1 MTSDQHQHQQ
11 EPDDAN
17 ATLADHALR
26 ASNPRKN
33 PWPIAIAVVAT
44 VLMLAAGASALF
56 QRANMEAEIVR
67 LAKDLIASNNDVERL
82 VAENAA
88 LTRKLDNLV
97 DGSESFSPVIESKS
111 SARSDLVDPH
121 IEDATEVTAA
131 ASEGAY
137 DKKSVTT
144 KDLHNTAKIQPI
156 TATSID
162 DSWDERGA
170 PPSVTDRT
178 DGPEMISSVSKMDP
192 RTRSEEASNKIGA
205 WTVVVGAFSSKNN
218 LNNLVSALENEGYA
232 VTIQSITREGQE
244 LQQVKVI
251 GFKTRSDATTAASG
265 IELAYRTGKL
275 RVIANPMVAGNP
287 SMSETMPEAPSS
299 NSSTFPRRTKSA
311 SPSST
316 TSNAKG
322 SAALS
327 ENTAPSP
334 ARWFIFIDAF
344 TDNDMANE
352 VAEGL
357 MIKGY
362 NAKVA
367 VEYSEG
373 TLLYLVQ
380 IVGIAKEQDGQ
391 EIVQA
396 LIADNQFQ
404 RVQLRA
410 Y

>member
-1 MTSDQHQHQQ
+1 MTSDQYQHQQ

-17 ATLADHALR
+17 AALAEHALA

-33 PWPIAIAVVAT
+33 LWPIAIGVVAT
-44 VLMLAAGASALF
+44 ILILAAGTSALF
-56 QRANMEAEIVR
+56 QLAKMEAEIAR

-82 VAENAA
+82 LAENAA
-88 LTRKLDNLV
+88 LTRRLDNLF
-97 DGSESFSPVIESKS
+97 DGPESFSPVIESMS
-111 SARSDLVDPH
+111 SVQSDSMDPH

-131 ASEGAY
+131 ASGGAY
-137 DKKSVTT
+137 DKRSALKR
-144 KDLHNTAKIQPI
+144 DPHNTAKIEPV
-156 TATSID
+156 TATHVD
-162 DSWDERGA
+162 DSLDENGA

-178 DGPEMISSVSKMDP
+178 DGPEMISSLSKMDTS
-192 RTRSEEASNKIGA
+192 TRSEDASNRIGTWA
-205 WTVVVGAFSSKNN
+205 VVVGAFSSKNN
-218 LNNLVSALENEGYA
+218 LNNLVSALENEGYT
-232 VTIQSITREGQE
+232 VTIQSIIREGQE

-251 GFKTRSDATTAASG
+251 VFKTRSDATTAASG
-265 IELAYRTGKL
+265 IELAYRTGRL
-275 RVIANPMVAGNP
+275 RVIANAMVAGNP

-299 NSSTFPRRTKSA
+299 NSSAFPRRTKSA

-327 ENTAPSP
+327 ENTPPPP
-334 ARWFIFIDAF
+334 ARWFIFIDTF
-344 TDNDMANE
+344 TDSDVANE

-357 MIKGY
+357 MIQGY

-380 IVGIAKEQDGQ
+380 IVGIAKEEDGQ
-391 EIVQA
+391 EIVQV

>member
-1 MTSDQHQHQQ
+1 MTSDQYQHQQ

-17 ATLADHALR
+17 ATLADHALA

-33 PWPIAIAVVAT
+33 LWPIAIGVVAT
-44 VLMLAAGASALF
+44 ILMLAASTSALF
-56 QRANMEAEIVR
+56 QRAKLEAEIAR

-88 LTRKLDNLV
+88 LTRKLDDLV
-97 DGSESFSPVIESKS
+97 DGPESFSPVIESKS
-111 SARSDLVDPH
+111 SVQSDSMDPH

-131 ASEGAY
+131 ASGGAY
-137 DKKSVTT
+137 DKRSALKR
-144 KDLHNTAKIQPI
+144 DPHNTAKIEPV
-156 TATSID
+156 TATGID
-162 DSWDERGA
+162 DSLDESGA

-178 DGPEMISSVSKMDP
+178 NGPEMISSLSKMDTS
-192 RTRSEEASNKIGA
+192 TRSEDASNKIGTWA
-205 WTVVVGAFSSKNN
+205 VVVGAFSSKNN
-218 LNNLVSALENEGYA
+218 LNNLVSALENEGYT

-265 IELAYRTGKL
+265 IELAYRTGRL
-275 RVIANPMVAGNP
+275 RVIANAMVAGNP
-287 SMSETMPEAPSS
+287 SMSETMPAAPSS
-299 NSSTFPRRTKSA
+299 NSSAFPRRTKSA

-327 ENTAPSP
+327 ENTPPPP
-334 ARWFIFIDAF
+334 ARWFIFIDTF
-344 TDNDMANE
+344 TDSDVANE

-357 MIKGY
+357 MIQGY

-380 IVGIAKEQDGQ
+380 IVGIAKEEDGQ

-404 RVQLRA
+404 QVQLRA

>member
-1 MTSDQHQHQQ
+1 MTNDQHQHQQ

-17 ATLADHALR
+17 ATLADRALT

-44 VLMLAAGASALF
+44 ILMLAAGTSALF
-56 QRANMEAEIVR
+56 QRAHMEAEIAR

-88 LTRKLDNLV
+88 LTRELDNLV
-97 DGSESFSPVIESKS
+97 DGPESLSPVVESKS
-111 SARSDLVDPH
+111 SVQSGSMDLH

-131 ASEGAY
+131 ASGGAY
-137 DKKSVTT
+137 DKKSVST
-144 KDLHNTAKIQPI
+144 KDPHNTAKIQPI
-156 TATSID
+156 TAARVD
-162 DSWDERGA
+162 DSLDERGA
-170 PPSVTDRT
+170 QPSVTDRD
-178 DGPEMISSVSKMDP
+178 DGLEMISSLSKMDTS
-192 RTRSEEASNKIGA
+192 TRSEDASNKIGA
-205 WTVVVGAFSSKNN
+205 WAVVVGAFSSKNN
-218 LNNLVSALENEGYA
+218 LNNLVSALENEGYT

-251 GFKTRSDATTAASG
+251 GFKTRKDATTAASG
-265 IELAYRTGKL
+265 IELAYRTGRL
-275 RVIANPMVAGNP
+275 RVIADAMVAGNP
-287 SMSETMPEAPSS
+287 SMSETMPEVPSS
-299 NSSTFPRRTKSA
+299 NSSTFPRRAKST

-334 ARWFIFIDAF
+334 ARWFIFIDTF
-344 TDNDMANE
+344 TDSDVANE